1 MDQFTYHRFHTP
13 FSQTYLCYPLSY
25 CNKSHLENGD
35 RIIMPASALSFLAF
49 TVFKN
54 PMMFKLTNP
63 TNGELTHCGVEE
75 FDAPEYFVFM
85 PNWMMEHLELEQGDC
100 VNVKSIRLKKGTYVK
115 LQPHTKDFLEI
126 SNPRAVLET
135 TLRNFFCLTK
145 GDTIMIMYNDKNF
158 YIDVIETAPSDAVSI
173 FETDCEVDFAPPL
186 DYQEPETPVVKD
198 VMATKKVEE
207 QAVKDDVKFE
217 PFCGEARRLDGRFLM
232 ESVVSDCSA
241 RLKQISVDEVNERSK
256 ATQSNLRSKP
266 GKLVFG
272 SNKELEK
279 NSKEDVALKK
289 GDEKF
294 QPFTGRSYR
303 LTD

>member
-1 MDQFTYHRFHTP
+1 
-13 FSQTYLCYPLSY
+13 
-25 CNKSHLENGD
+25 
-35 RIIMPASALSFLAF
+35 MPASALSFLAF

-126 SNPRAVLET
+126 SNPRTVLET

-158 YIDVIETAPSDAVSI
+158 YIDVIKTAPSDAISI

-241 RLKQISVDEVNERSK
+241 RLKQISVDEVNEKSN